1 MTHPSTPLE
10 TICALYNLT
19 PAQLQPMPGGHFSE
33 VYEFDD
39 HGATY
44 VLRITP
50 PNADIDLAA
59 MQSIHEWL
67 AFLAV
72 QGRAGA
78 PSFALPRRTLDRSCA
93 GRRSNLPG
101 GGGRKSSRYFSR
113 RHGARGLER

>member
-33 VYEFDD
+33 VYEFTDA
-39 HGATY
+39 GVTY

-59 MQSIHEWL
+59 MQAILEWL
-67 AFLAV
+67 AFLAAHGGPV
-72 QGRAGA
+72 PCPLRSSGGSLIEVVPVGDQIYLAGA
-78 PSFALPRRTLDRSCA
+78 A
-93 GRRSNLPG
+93 
-101 GGGRKSSRYFSR
+101 
-113 RHGARGLER
+113 